1 MIEGLSAITLATH
14 DMCRAVRFY
23 QALGFELL
31 FGGEAAAFTSFRVGT
46 SYLNLIAQPAE
57 RQWSWWGRVI
67 FYVGDVDGLSERAR
81 AAGLAPAAAP
91 RDAEW
96 GERYIHLTD
105 PDGHELS
112 FARPLPAARL
122 KPAIPHVPHS
132 ASWLRTPMPPSSV
145 RPRLSC

>member
-1 MIEGLSAITLATH
+1 LSS
-14 DMCRAVRFY
+14 
-23 QALGFELL
+23 L

-67 FYVGDVDGLSERAR
+67 FYVGDVDGLYARAR

-96 GERYIHLTD
+96 GERYVHLTD

-112 FARPLPAARL
+112 FARPLPAQA
-122 KPAIPHVPHS
+122 
-132 ASWLRTPMPPSSV
+132 
-145 RPRLSC
+145 